1 MPLNSKLSLDRI
13 RRKKQRLRYIC
24 LILVFYYQRSL
35 LRNPIR
41 TSIRTGK
48 IFTEEILNAHP
59 RRVLEILRMPMTTF
73 LDLRDWMS
81 QNTNLRA
88 TRSVSLE
95 EQLMCILWIIGH
107 NSSNREAQERSNTA
121 GKQSL
126 VKRGLWNLTLIYV
139 LRGWWRANGRI
150 GGITE
155 VLDEV
160 SVYVGQ

>member
-59 RRVLEILRMPMTTF
+59 RRVLEFLVRMPMTTF

-81 QNTNLRA
+81 QDTNLRA

-95 EQLMCILWIIGH
+95 EQLMCFLWIIGH
-107 NSSNREAQERSNTA
+107 NSSNREAQE
-121 GKQSL
+121 
-126 VKRGLWNLTLIYV
+126 
-139 LRGWWRANGRI
+139 
-150 GGITE
+150 
-155 VLDEV
+155 
-160 SVYVGQ
+160 

>member
-1 MPLNSKLSLDRI
+1 MPLSKLSHDRM

-35 LRNPIR
+35 LGNLIR

-48 IFTEEILNAHP
+48 IFTYEILIAHP
-59 RRVLEILRMPMTTF
+59 RRV

-95 EQLMCILWIIGH
+95 ERFICFLWIIGH
-107 NSSNREAQERSNTA
+107 NSSNIEAQE
-121 GKQSL
+121 
-126 VKRGLWNLTLIYV
+126 
-139 LRGWWRANGRI
+139 
-150 GGITE
+150 
-155 VLDEV
+155 
-160 SVYVGQ
+160 